1 MKTPDWVLEVLSN
14 FEKKSEPHS
23 ESRTSGRRLL
33 NTSRLVKWAIP
44 WEAVP
49 HSGAAGSGAAL

>member
-1 MKTPDWVLEVLSN
+1 MKARSQ
-14 FEKKSEPHS
+14 
-23 ESRTSGRRLL
+23 RRGTGIHPL
-33 NTSRLVKWAIP
+33 NTSRGVKWTIQ